1 MDNRVKF
8 YSWLITQLSRRPM
21 TFAEIADAWM
31 DATANVYREELPLR
45 TFHRYRKCIESQLGI
60 MVECGGKADGYRY
73 YLKKD
78 PVECDEIT
86 EWMLSALRLASLHDM
101 LQYHNKVM
109 LESPPHNSEYLEDI
123 LCAIDKQYLL
133 KFHYATPFGVEKD
146 FAL

>member
-73 YLKKD
+73 YLKK
-78 PVECDEIT
+78 
-86 EWMLSALRLASLHDM
+86 
-101 LQYHNKVM
+101 
-109 LESPPHNSEYLEDI
+109 
-123 LCAIDKQYLL
+123 
-133 KFHYATPFGVEKD
+133 TPWNVTR
-146 FAL
+146 